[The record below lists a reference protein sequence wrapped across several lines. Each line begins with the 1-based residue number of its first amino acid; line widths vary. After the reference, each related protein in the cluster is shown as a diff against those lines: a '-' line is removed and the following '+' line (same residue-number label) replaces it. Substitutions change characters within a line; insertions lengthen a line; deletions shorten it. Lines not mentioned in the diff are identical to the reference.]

1 VSFTSS
7 SLVSGYDG
15 FEQWF
20 SLKGKA
26 VKQNPVFFQPPFPQ
40 LFDTE
45 EALRISPVGESVFR
59 SMV

>member
-1 VSFTSS
+1 
-7 SLVSGYDG
+7 LVSGYDG